1 DGYINSPD
9 AQSKIAFLSETQ
21 EDQLLNRYGD
31 ALAGPRVRA
40 KIMELVSD
48 GKIGSL
54 EDEHFQNLT
63 VKDAMYIISQTS
75 EISRTQNHK
84 PASVKQK
91 ELLQKMEQRG
101 QIDLSNTDLDHLSA
115 KEAHDLI
122 DANIKNQFGNLTGPA
137 TEKQR
142 QMIRALARAG
152 AITYIPA
159 DEWRNL
165 TKQRAFEIISAVP
178 EDKRREIMAQRREQT
193 APAPSG
199 KDVGRGIE

>member
-1 DGYINSPD
+1 MILAMPLSIFAVSELFSPSHVANS
-9 AQSKIAFLSETQ
+9 K
-21 EDQLLNRYGD
+21 
-31 ALAGPRVRA
+31 
-40 KIMELVSD
+40 
-48 GKIGSL
+48 
-54 EDEHFQNLT
+54 
-63 VKDAMYIISQTS
+63 
-75 EISRTQNHK
+75 
-84 PASVKQK
+84 
-91 ELLQKMEQRG
+91 